1 MNRVAIEEFKLFGR
15 RWSPRLDQPSTFC
28 VDPERALGTDNL
40 HRKGIKK
47 LIGEN
52 DLRRMGVVAG
62 TQFGFAGF
70 EVAAESDLNP
80 FPQGS
85 RLLVQHITQSP
96 KEVRE
101 FSLRPIQHILREQ
114 AAAGTEF
121 SERDLFRRSQQAPHF
136 FELPRQQ
143 APEDRVHIAGS
154 IEIAGFAELR
164 GVTRIIAEFRIV
176 KAQLHVAREAKWSAL
191 ANLFCNLL
199 VKSVQSPFRCRSAR
213 SCGVRMNISTK

>member
-40 HRKGIKK
+40 HRKGIKE
-47 LIGEN
+47 LIGEY
-52 DLRRMGVVAG
+52 DLRRIRTVAG
-62 TQFGFAGF
+62 TQFGFSGF

-96 KEVRE
+96 KEIRE
-101 FSLRPIQHILREQ
+101 FSLRPIEHILREQ

-154 IEIAGFAELR
+154 IEIAGFPELR
-164 GVTRIIAEFRIV
+164 GVSRIIAEFRIV
-176 KAQLHVAREAKWSAL
+176 EAQLHIPREGNRPAL
-191 ANLFCNLL
+191 ANLLL
-199 VKSVQSPFRCRSAR
+199 DLLAKSVHSPFRRRSAR
-213 SCGVRMNISTK
+213 SWGVRMNISTK